1 MPPRAIL
8 VEPNQDYA
16 SRLVTS
22 AISVGWDPEVHSA
35 FTTAR
40 QALLKTLPNAVVS
53 NIRLGEFN
61 GIQLAYLTRQ
71 ANPGAVL
78 ILYSDTHDHVLV
90 REARIAGSFYE
101 PMAFL
106 PTALPA
112 YLSAK
117 LPIRDRRQIVTDDR
131 RRFFRGGR
139 RATDVAALR
148 GGGAASSYT
157 A

>member
-1 MPPRAIL
+1 MRPQAIL
-8 VEPNQDYA
+8 VEPSQDYA

-22 AISVGWDPEVHSA
+22 AISVGWDPSVHSTFA
-35 FTTAR
+35 TAR
-40 QALLKTLPNAVVS
+40 QALVKTSPGAVIA

-61 GIQLAYLTRQ
+61 GIQLAYLTKQ
-71 ANPGAVL
+71 AHPGAVL
-78 ILYSDTHDHVLV
+78 VLYSDTHDHVLV

-112 YLSAK
+112 YLSAR
-117 LPIRDRRQIVTDDR
+117 LPLRDRRQVVTDDR

-148 GGGAASSYT
+148 GGSAASSYT
-157 A
+157 G